1 MLNAVL
7 DGASDAPIS
16 VLARLKLTS
25 ELTAL
30 LKEQAVIQPGA
41 PMAALKSAKVASQ
54 IIVVLG
60 KLGVDLEAGRRAASA
75 FQLEGGP
82 EPVAQPRVST
92 AHFFD
97 YDPNRKSSQRR
108 KDNAEAIALLRRID
122 AGEIPAE
129 GLSEEQKQALAKY
142 SGTGGNL
149 IGADGLKGSAYEYY
163 TPKPIAAG
171 MWGLLSEMGFAG
183 GKVLD
188 PCSGVGVFGGTAPLN
203 AAIEAVELSEVSG
216 RINQLVNGGPGYNA
230 IVSPFE
236 AVASRTADEQYD
248 AVISNVP
255 FGGVHDRGANRKLD
269 DRYQDDALETYFILR
284 SLEKLKPGGLAAF
297 IVPPRIVSGKGG
309 REEKLRIAMS
319 YKAEFMG
326 AYRLPNSVFGAA
338 DADTITDVIV
348 LRKFGRDAAEKV
360 AELKEQSPE
369 VLTKANVLW
378 TEFIAGNY
386 FMGDGRRFVLGEFQ
400 AKDPSKFRDVDR
412 VLSNASPAE
421 IGKLLRKFPG
431 SRIDWALLNASET
444 SPILYAEGDTMV
456 SAGQTLEMRNGVW
469 VALPK
474 AAEDSSFDG
483 LGQTLSSALSAAQ
496 QSATW
501 EQAGQFVAHLQRT
514 GKELDMPDWLRAAH
528 ADVGKVDRAQQA
540 GYWNTLLTGLAV
552 VQVSQAHGSEVGFN
566 FDAQYPFLS
575 QGMRQNAATAK
586 KGFAKFTA
594 GSKAALKKIGVMYD
608 RRSGFS
614 PVWTGDVAVDVME
627 GITLDTEAQVDAFKY
642 RAQTNRI
649 PVEELRSIYGADFD
663 PLADDGW
670 CVVDGGAAAMRAD
683 DFYVGNLGVL
693 LARLDAEIG
702 QATGAVRDKLL
713 RQKALASERVDVINP
728 ETLRYNLFSPFVT
741 LEEKAEFLRRFMHPA
756 FVVGLDEDGDK
767 VIICDIKSPSNERE
781 RQLKRFA
788 EYLKRGTLST
798 RTSKDEALANPAL
811 EDMRRNMLRDMAQAA
826 SAQFDQWVKAHPLIM
841 DRLHQ
846 TVNDPA
852 RLYFREVDDESPLQ
866 IPGLHPDFSAH
877 GYQAGYARKQGRQ
890 FGGINGFGVG
900 LGKTAT
906 AAAAVLYVQ
915 SIGVKKK
922 TIFVLP
928 NSVLSKWRVEL
939 VTGRGAKGQQ
949 GYKPPVF
956 ASGDHCLWVGL
967 DVLEDGSVKMDSG
980 NYNRD
985 FTRILENRHRMIFCT
1000 MEAFK
1005 AIPLKDETIEAYEA
1019 HMRRVDPAYTGSDK
1033 KAETERAESKLSEV
1047 TSGTGQKS
1055 SAIPFFEDMGI
1066 DSIVI
1071 DEGHCF
1077 PAGTLV
1083 DGTPIEKLVIGDMVT
1098 SFNHATG
1105 KIELKRVTDIM
1116 SRPAPD
1122 MVRVHLS
1129 NGQSIV
1135 CTHDHPFFSES
1146 RGYVG
1151 AEYLNECDVIYVKH
1165 SRDDKSIH
1173 VRAMPNGIPAEQDA
1187 GVEVSQG
1194 AGQGLLLRQ
1203 VVCDGAQA
1211 HALTEDGC
1219 LEGQRGHEGCS
1230 SRCIEGQ
1237 GELAANAGCDREEQA
1252 GQTVQWS
1259 WQGDCSEDSGRQ
1271 WAADA
1276 EAAADAGGCLAL
1288 ASRVSREDEHGA
1300 QQRVPV
1306 LLQSGLGEPSSQTGP
1321 GGRREVPLFASQAGA
1336 GCEEDGILVRVGV
1349 DRIEV
1354 LERAGD
1360 DEFGGLCPGGLVYDI
1375 TVDGNH
1381 NFFAEGILVHN
1392 CFKNSKETVDFS
1404 GAKFLSVSEASQRG
1418 KDAQIKAWFVRE
1430 GEGGDPPLVLTAT
1443 PVTNSPLEIY
1453 SMMCLAAGEDKVH
1466 ALTMG
1471 AKGADAFMEVM
1482 CDIEEDEELGIDGV
1496 PRTMRVFR
1504 GLQNVNLLR
1513 GLLHTVATIKT
1524 AKDVGGT
1531 IHVPEAPE
1539 NQVRVQLTPRS
1550 KSLLELYRLA
1560 YQGARESMKTSGMPT
1575 DAQIEAMQTVAT
1587 KFGEPI
1593 SLIAHPFNLINKMTL
1608 IIADPELDDRATY
1621 YLISE
1626 ADRDAARKV
1635 CEQFNKKSRTEW
1647 RRAPGPLTRPEAVGK
1662 PKVTRDGEAEVALLP
1677 CRIEAHVLADGR
1689 IAVDT
1694 MDTTVQTEFETMAE
1708 KAGIDLDCTVPP
1720 KLAALL
1726 ENVRTEEGNPRGTG
1740 RVKQLIFCD
1749 ILPMHNKIRR
1759 VLSKRAGIPANQ
1771 ITIISGKTIKS
1782 ADEIQ
1787 EVQDGFNAE
1796 GEGAK
1801 YRTVIANEK
1810 AEVGIDLQVGT
1821 QAIHHFT
1828 IGWTPDA
1835 TTQRN
1840 GRGARQ
1846 GNRMERVNVY
1856 FYDADGTFDQYK
1868 RTLTTKKA
1876 DWINDVMSPDGGNDV
1891 QVAGGL
1897 TNEQYDELIQS
1908 MGDEKAIAA
1917 IQERAA
1923 LRERQARADTARARQ
1938 VINLRTAA
1946 AQADFVKAFKKP
1958 EDWAK
1963 SKVMALY
1970 DLRLTLQ
1977 GMKSRADGGK
1987 MKADALV
1994 KLQVRIAELEA
2005 KVSGMVREIDAS
2017 VTIKSGGYN
2026 VSTRNGIMGV
2036 LNSETHYSNASK
2048 VREAIENR
2056 VIAHVEVVE
2065 GSDLDM
2071 EWQQEVASA
2080 ERMQEEAM
2088 KDFARLASQDGTL
2101 PAQLIAAQRAGD
2113 VAVYSGQVL
2122 AKGMFVRLKDSRLCV
2137 MDAPDRIVR
2146 YPKGLVITPADAMT
2160 AGAEFIMFG
2169 SPAYEAALNEAA
2181 EFDDGADGVTPANV
2195 AYLFGSVVPEVAQRR
2210 SKPVQVECD
2219 RSSVVLGAGP
2229 YRYPIDRAAD
2239 GISPALVALAS
2250 RQPGVLGWRGDR
2262 VIMDASA
2269 SYKIVHPG
2277 YAGASRDSERLT
2289 ELVSVGKAE
2298 GTPFTLVDY
2307 VVAAHGASAAKD
2319 KFWFVNTT
2327 HKLMEAA
2334 EWPKAEGGANIF
2346 AAATTAKE
2354 VNDAADQVVRD
2365 AYKRILVLPED
2376 RDPLEFANYKV
2387 RYDYDRR
2394 LIQIEK
2400 QAEVKL
2406 MEAEMAAAL
2415 ARKAQEP
2422 AEPEPEPDTQDKTP
2436 PASLPEPVVP
2446 AAAAPAVNE
2455 TAVQSSP
2462 LKLSPWTSKTGE
2474 PRVYFNGIPGA
2485 GRRETPYG
2493 KADAQGFLT
2502 LVMPD
2507 GLLPVRQTQFTQFIE
2522 ENLSAMN
2529 GGEEVETFAR
2539 LTQLAG
2545 VVQPAPG
2552 EVVQDSAGQV
2562 GIAGETK
2569 PNMGI
2574 IKAAAAMAGGR
2585 AIWMGKGG
2593 KLQWNVPAAAW
2604 DIIVQKHPDA
2614 AKALYKVPA

>member
-30 LKEQAVIQPGA
+30 LKEQAVIQPSA
-41 PMAALKSAKVASQ
+41 PMAALQSAKVASK

-82 EPVAQPRVST
+82 EPVVQPRVST

-97 YDPNRKSSQRR
+97 YDPNRKSSHRR
-108 KDNAEAIALLRRID
+108 KDNADAIALLRRID
-122 AGEIPAE
+122 AGEVSADS
-129 GLSEEQKQALAKY
+129 LTDEQKQTLAKY

-163 TPKPIAAG
+163 TPKPIAQG
-171 MWGLLSEMGFAG
+171 MWSLLAEMGFAG

-188 PCSGVGVFGGTAPLN
+188 PCAGVGVFGGTAPLN

-216 RINQLVNGGPGYNA
+216 RINQLVNGGPGYTA
-230 IVSPFE
+230 VVSPFE
-236 AVASRTADEQYD
+236 AVASRTADEQFD

-269 DRYQDDALETYFILR
+269 DRYQDDPLETYFILR

-326 AYRLPNSVFGAA
+326 AYRLPNSVFGTA

-348 LRKFGRDAAEKV
+348 LRKFGRDAAEKI

-378 TEFIAGNY
+378 VEFIAGNY
-386 FMGDGRRFVLGEFQ
+386 FVGDGRRFVLGEFK

-412 VLSNASPAE
+412 VLSNAGPAE
-421 IGKLLRKFPG
+421 IGQLLRKFPG

-456 SAGQTLEMRNGVW
+456 SAGQTLEMRNGAW

-483 LGQTLSSALSAAQ
+483 LGQALSSALSAAQ
-496 QSATW
+496 QQATW

-528 ADVGKVDRAQQA
+528 ADVCKVDRAQQT
-540 GYWNTLLTGLAV
+540 GYWNTLVTGLAV
-552 VQVSQAHGSEVGFN
+552 VQVSQAHGGEVGFN
-566 FDAQYPFLS
+566 FDAEYSFLS

-608 RRSGFS
+608 RRAGFS
-614 PVWTGDVAVDVME
+614 PVWTGDVAEDVMA
-627 GITLDTEAQVDAFKY
+627 GVTLDTEAQVDAFKY

-649 PVEELRSIYGADFD
+649 PVEQLRAIYGADFD

-683 DFYVGNLGVL
+683 DFYVGNLGAL

-811 EDMRRNMLRDMAQAA
+811 EDMRRKMLQDMAKAA

-877 GYQAGYARKQGRQ
+877 GYQAAYARKQGRT

-922 TIFVLP
+922 TIFVVP

-939 VTGRGAKGQQ
+939 VTGKGVKGQP

-980 NYNRD
+980 NYTRD

-1019 HMRRVDPAYTGSDK
+1019 YMRRVDPAYTGSDK

-1055 SAIPFFEDMGI
+1055 AAIPFFEDMGI

-1071 DEGHCF
+1071 DEGH
-1077 PAGTLV
+1077 A
-1083 DGTPIEKLVIGDMVT
+1083 
-1098 SFNHATG
+1098 
-1105 KIELKRVTDIM
+1105 
-1116 SRPAPD
+1116 
-1122 MVRVHLS
+1122 
-1129 NGQSIV
+1129 
-1135 CTHDHPFFSES
+1135 
-1146 RGYVG
+1146 
-1151 AEYLNECDVIYVKH
+1151 
-1165 SRDDKSIH
+1165 
-1173 VRAMPNGIPAEQDA
+1173 
-1187 GVEVSQG
+1187 
-1194 AGQGLLLRQ
+1194 
-1203 VVCDGAQA
+1203 
-1211 HALTEDGC
+1211 
-1219 LEGQRGHEGCS
+1219 
-1230 SRCIEGQ
+1230 
-1237 GELAANAGCDREEQA
+1237 
-1252 GQTVQWS
+1252 
-1259 WQGDCSEDSGRQ
+1259 
-1271 WAADA
+1271 
-1276 EAAADAGGCLAL
+1276 
-1288 ASRVSREDEHGA
+1288 
-1300 QQRVPV
+1300 
-1306 LLQSGLGEPSSQTGP
+1306 
-1321 GGRREVPLFASQAGA
+1321 
-1336 GCEEDGILVRVGV
+1336 
-1349 DRIEV
+1349 
-1354 LERAGD
+1354 
-1360 DEFGGLCPGGLVYDI
+1360 
-1375 TVDGNH
+1375 
-1381 NFFAEGILVHN
+1381 
-1392 CFKNSKETVDFS
+1392 FKNSKETVDFS
-1404 GAKFLSVSEASQRG
+1404 AAKFLSVSEASQRG

-1539 NQVRVQLTPRS
+1539 NQVRVQLAPRS
-1550 KSLLELYRLA
+1550 KALLELYRQA
-1560 YQGARESMKTSGMPT
+1560 YQGARESMKTNGSPT
-1575 DAQIEAMQTVAT
+1575 DAQIEAMQTVAA

-1626 ADRDAARKV
+1626 ADREAARKV
-1635 CEQFNKKSRTEW
+1635 CEQFNKKNRTEW

-1662 PKVTRDGEAEVALLP
+1662 PKVTRDGEAEVQLLP
-1677 CRIEAHVLADGR
+1677 CRIEAQVLADGR

-1787 EVQDGFNAE
+1787 EIQDGFNAE

-1846 GNRMERVNVY
+1846 GNRVERVNVY

-1923 LRERQARADTARARQ
+1923 LRERQARAESARARQ

-1977 GMKSRADGGK
+1977 AMKARAEGGKLKADG
-1987 MKADALV
+1987 LV
-1994 KLQVRIAELEA
+1994 KLQARIAELEA
-2005 KVSGMVREIDAS
+2005 KVAGMVREIDAS
-2017 VTIKSGGYN
+2017 VTIKSGGYGF
-2026 VSTRNGIMGV
+2026 STHDGIMGV
-2036 LNSETHYSNASK
+2036 LNAKSHYSNAAK
-2048 VREAIENR
+2048 IRESVENR
-2056 VIAHVEVVE
+2056 IIAHVQVVE

-2101 PAQLIAAQRAGD
+2101 PAQLIAAQRAGE

-2122 AKGMFVRLKDSRLCV
+2122 AKGMFVRLKDGRLCV

-2169 SPAYEAALNEAA
+2169 TAAYEAAVNEAA
-2181 EFDDGADGVTPANV
+2181 AMDDAVGDVSPSTSG
-2195 AYLFGSVVPEVAQRR
+2195 YLFGAIVPEVAQRR
-2210 SKPVQVECD
+2210 KEPVKVKCSPDAVQ
-2219 RSSVVLGAGP
+2219 LGAGP
-2229 YRYPIDRAAD
+2229 YRFPINTTAE
-2239 GISPALVALAS
+2239 ISPALRALAA
-2250 RQPGVLGWRGDR
+2250 RQPGVLGWSDGD
-2262 VIMDASA
+2262 VIMDGAASFKLA
-2269 SYKIVHPG
+2269 DRYGGDPAQSAKLK
-2277 YAGASRDSERLT
+2277 D
-2289 ELVSVGKAE
+2289 LVEVARAE
-2298 GTPFTLVDY
+2298 GTPFTLIDY
-2307 VVAAHGASAAKD
+2307 VVASRGASAARD
-2319 KFWFVNTT
+2319 NFWLTSVRQKVVALGSWTT
-2327 HKLMEAA
+2327 AA
-2334 EWPKAEGGANIF
+2334 WGSNIF
-2346 AAATTAKE
+2346 ATAQTAEE
-2354 VNDAADQVVRD
+2354 VEAQANQLMRD
-2365 AYKRILVLPED
+2365 TLGAFLALPED
-2376 RDPLEFANYKV
+2376 AHWEEWADFRVKNDANARVKA
-2387 RYDYDRR
+2387 
-2394 LIQIEK
+2394 IEK
-2400 QAEVKL
+2400 EAEAKL
-2406 MEAEMAAAL
+2406 MAEEMAAAL
-2415 ARKAQEP
+2415 ALKAQEP
-2422 AEPEPEPDTQDKTP
+2422 PEPEPDPEARDEAP
-2436 PASLPEPVVP
+2436 PASVSEPVSP
-2446 AAAAPAVNE
+2446 ATVAPAVNE

-2474 PRVYFNGIPGA
+2474 ARVYFNGIPGA

-2529 GGEEVETFAR
+2529 GGQEVETFAR
-2539 LTQLAG
+2539 LAQLAG
-2545 VVQPAPG
+2545 VVQPPPG
-2552 EVVQDSAGQV
+2552 EVVQDSTGQV

-2574 IKAAAAMAGGR
+2574 IKAAAALAGGR
-2585 AIWMGKGG
+2585 ALWMGKAG

-2604 DIIVQKHPDA
+2604 DIIVQKYPEA